1 MLGRI
6 ERGGPRAA
14 SLKLAVLALAFLAA
28 GAVVRF
34 AAGPVRADAVWMT
47 GLVLTGTPVVWR
59 TMRSFASGHFAT
71 DLVATLAVTASVILM
86 HPLAGLVIVLMQ
98 TGGEALERY
107 AEGRASAAVRA
118 LEEEAPRIA
127 HRFVAGEAPRVGGA
141 TDDVAV
147 GAVAVG
153 DHLLVRPGEMV
164 PCDGVVVG
172 GSSHVDTSRITGEP
186 MPVRAGA
193 GVLLSSGTLNL
204 DGALVVRATAT
215 AGASQYARIVELVRS
230 AQSSKAPLQRLAD
243 RYAVWFTPVTLLAC
257 AATYLAS
264 GDVERVLAVLV
275 VATPCPLILATP
287 IAIIGGVNRAARRL
301 IVVKHG
307 GAFEQLA
314 GVTAAVFDKTGT
326 LTVGTPMVSGVMPV
340 NGFAHADVLRL
351 AASVERGSG
360 HLLARSVVEAA
371 ERRGLELREA
381 TDVREAPGQGVSGL
395 VDGWRVCVGAR
406 GFVESCVAAA
416 KTSPFADVSD
426 REGLRAHVAI
436 DGRFAGVIEFAD
448 ELRPGLPQMFA
459 ALRDAGVRRCML
471 LSGDSVAHT
480 SAIAMQVGLSEARGG
495 LLPGDKVEIVE
506 ALVRDGERVLMV
518 GDGTNDAPAL
528 GAATVG
534 IALAGHG
541 GGITAEAAD
550 VVVLNDDLSRVVEA
564 IRISRRTLR
573 IARQSIWT
581 GLGLS
586 AGAMLLA
593 ATGYIPPPLG
603 ALLQEAIDVAVILN
617 ALRTS
622 RQPRDLTPPPASPSL
637 TIEQRKPI
645 AGTAPIAAS
654 TTNSVTVPAG

>member
-1 MLGRI
+1 MPGRVETRRPVAGAPGVTGTI
-6 ERGGPRAA
+6 APAAHRASSRGEPPATSFR
-14 SLKLAVLALAFLAA
+14 LAVLALLFLGA
-28 GAVVRF
+28 GAAVRF
-34 AAGPVRADAVWMT
+34 AEGPARADAVWMV
-47 GLVLTGTPVVWR
+47 GLLFTGTPVVWR
-59 TMRSFASGHFAT
+59 TLRRFASGHFAT

-118 LEEEAPRIA
+118 LEAEAPRIA
-127 HRFVAGEAPRVGGA
+127 HRLVIDEPPRIGGA
-141 TDDVAV
+141 TEDVGVAV
-147 GAVAVG
+147 VAVG

-172 GSSHVDTSRITGEP
+172 GSSLVDTSRITGEP
-186 MPVRAGA
+186 MPVRAGTGA
-193 GVLLSSGTLNL
+193 SLSSGTLNL

-314 GVTAAVFDKTGT
+314 GVTAVVFDKTGT
-326 LTVGTPMVSGVMPV
+326 LTVGTPMVSGVMPA

-351 AASVERGSG
+351 AASVERASG
-360 HLLARSVVEAA
+360 HLLARSVVDAA
-371 ERRGLELREA
+371 QRRGLDLREA
-381 TDVREAPGQGVSGL
+381 ADVREAPGQGVSGI

-448 ELRPGLPQMFA
+448 ELRPELPRMFA

-480 SAIAMQVGLSEARGG
+480 SAVAMQVGVTEARGG
-495 LLPGDKVEIVE
+495 LLPGDKVDIV
-506 ALVRDGERVLMV
+506 AGLVRDGERVLMV

-528 GAATVG
+528 SAATVG

-550 VVVLNDDLSRVVEA
+550 VVILNDDLSRVVEA
-564 IRISRRTLR
+564 IRISRRTVR

-586 AGAMLLA
+586 AAAMLVA
-593 ATGYIPPPLG
+593 AAGYIPPAIG
-603 ALLQEAIDVAVILN
+603 ALLQEGIDVAVILN

-622 RQPRDLTPPPASPSL
+622 RS
-637 TIEQRKPI
+637 
-645 AGTAPIAAS
+645 
-654 TTNSVTVPAG
+654 